1 MKRVWQSPYSP
12 DFNLCDRFV
21 FSYLKKELRKST
33 FTSAADVK
41 MESLR
46 ILRDLPQE
54 CYVEELQKLQRHC
67 EDVIAI
73 HGEYVYD

>member
-1 MKRVWQSPYSP
+1 M
-12 DFNLCDRFV
+12 
-21 FSYLKKELRKST
+21 KKELRKST